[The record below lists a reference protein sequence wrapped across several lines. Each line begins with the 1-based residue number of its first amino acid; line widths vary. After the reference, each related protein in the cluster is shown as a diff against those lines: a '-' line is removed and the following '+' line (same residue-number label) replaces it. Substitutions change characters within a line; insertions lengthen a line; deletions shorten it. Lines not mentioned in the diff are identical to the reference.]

1 MTDSESD
8 EMDEFQSWNR
18 TANQLI
24 SVGTVAATY
33 SSFADKQRGS
43 QQSVNPEVGVRDILG
58 NMASTPAI
66 FRTLTNFTVSEFTEL
81 WMLVCATLDITA
93 RSTGE
98 VNRGAGRKSKLISQQ
113 RLLNTLVYL
122 KHDNTVNYE
131 SFNWNWARSSV
142 SDDVLFVC
150 SVAMASEI
158 QWPDSAK
165 RAELAQRIPEFPGC
179 IGLIDGTLCKISRPL
194 NNPNH
199 RIWFDGPK
207 KIYSMNYTVVVD
219 HDGLFIFIDP
229 GFPGSYHDV
238 TVLRH
243 SHLYENWRG

>member
-18 TANQLI
+18 TAHLLI

-33 SSFADKQRGS
+33 SSFADEQRGS
-43 QQSVNPEVGVRDILG
+43 QQSVNPEVGVRDIFG

-81 WMLVCATLDITA
+81 CMLVCPTLDIKA

-98 VNRGAGRKSKLISQQ
+98 VNRGAGRKSKLTSQQ
-113 RLLNTLVYL
+113 RLLNTLLYL

-131 SFNWNWARSSV
+131 SFNWNWARSYV

-150 SVAMASEI
+150 SVINIVMASEI

-179 IGLIDGTLCKISRPL
+179 IGLIDGTL
-194 NNPNH
+194 
-199 RIWFDGPK
+199 
-207 KIYSMNYTVVVD
+207 
-219 HDGLFIFIDP
+219 
-229 GFPGSYHDV
+229 
-238 TVLRH
+238 
-243 SHLYENWRG
+243 